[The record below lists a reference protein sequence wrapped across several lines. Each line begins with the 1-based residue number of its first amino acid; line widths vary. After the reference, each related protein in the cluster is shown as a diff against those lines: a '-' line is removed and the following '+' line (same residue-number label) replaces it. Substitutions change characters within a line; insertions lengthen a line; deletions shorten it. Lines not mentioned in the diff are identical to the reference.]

1 MDYST
6 PSFPWPR
13 PPETV
18 GRYTLS
24 NEAIQRLVE
33 PGQTP
38 HVRRASNQRHEGSDD
53 AAIVLLSLAV

>member
-38 HVRRASNQRHEGSDD
+38 HVRRASNQRHDGPG
-53 AAIVLLSLAV
+53 LTR